1 MFKSWGGYQLISRAA
16 TALER
21 VGRHFNINSAHL
33 CAAAFLS
40 RLVSWLDRVHSRGGE
55 KRGLSLQL

>member
-1 MFKSWGGYQLISRAA
+1 MISRAA

-21 VGRHFNINSAHL
+21 VGRHFIINSAHL

-40 RLVSWLDRVHSRGGE
+40 RLVSWLDRVYSRRSRGGE